1 MVFLHPRQN
10 GGRRLKKY
18 FVLVRLLVAFVL
30 VLMMNVRLWVRSE
43 PFDVSTIQMPPPA
56 KLTLSNLQKL
66 NTYAKSKGDVGYP
79 RLSYPVWK
87 HVACD
92 KFKISEELAWMY
104 FATFDMVSEESRTT
118 QLEWKE
124 AIAKCT
130 TEHEIEHMKADISVD
145 MVQFTLFLYIQQ
157 VHKISLR
164 ESLVGGEEWPTKNRS
179 PVDLER
185 KGMIGSK
192 SLDEHGQLMFV
203 LNHLEDILEL
213 VTEPD
218 SYSSSLGGVGSDP
231 TLTDEAVHALGFL
244 IAGSVDKRSVTDFR
258 ELAVISSNGDG
269 YSKLSRTWSFRYLKG
284 WIRSN
289 LGVSP
294 FGVSACLI
302 SNGLKAR
309 SSNHDSNG
317 HGKTD
322 ILDLS
327 QSLEEESSRLNA
339 QGGTVGGRI
348 IKNTRY
354 APPRNRLV
362 IMYQICKQTVGKAG
376 DHLIDVNIKV
386 HRCHYSYIYLLAPVW
401 SVTLEKCHN
410 STIVLGTVRTTVNVI
425 GCENV
430 TVIVMCNRLTVS
442 GCSDCIFHVCTMTR
456 PLLFGGTGN
465 ENLTFAPYYTHYP
478 MLESHMTMSGLTA
491 KINEWNN
498 PLLLGHDDES
508 HVFKEMDP
516 NTFFTFSIPFDMKG
530 KTKRCPVPLP
540 EAYDLAIHLREKQVD
555 DWHQFVR
562 ESKLGKPQ
570 RKQLQAAVQQRFQE
584 WLSDSGNAHQLEG
597 LIPSA
602 SYSR

>member
-1 MVFLHPRQN
+1 MV
-10 GGRRLKKY
+10 
-18 FVLVRLLVAFVL
+18 
-30 VLMMNVRLWVRSE
+30 NVKLWVRSE

-56 KLTLSNLQKL
+56 KLTLPNLLKL
-66 NTYAKSKGDVGYP
+66 NMYAKSKGDAGYP
-79 RLSYPVWK
+79 RLSYPVWE
-87 HVACD
+87 HVACG

-104 FATFDMVSEESRTT
+104 FETFDMVAEDSCTT

-124 AIAKCT
+124 NFAKCAT
-130 TEHEIEHMKADISVD
+130 DKEIERMKADISVD
-145 MVQFTLFLYIQQ
+145 TVQFILFLYIQQ

-164 ESLVGGEEWPTKNRS
+164 ESLVGGGEEWPTKNRS
-179 PVDLER
+179 PIDLDR

-231 TLTDEAVHALGFL
+231 ALTDEAVHALGFL
-244 IAGSVDKRSVTDFR
+244 IAGSLDKRSVNDLQ

-269 YSKLSRTWSFRYLKG
+269 YSKLSRTWSFRYLKS
-284 WIRSN
+284 WIRSY
-289 LGVSP
+289 LGISP
-294 FGVSACLI
+294 FGVSACLF
-302 SNGLKAR
+302 SDGLRAR
-309 SSNHDSNG
+309 SGNNDASG
-317 HGKTD
+317 HGKAG

-327 QSLEEESSRLNA
+327 QSLEDESSKLTA
-339 QGGTVGGRI
+339 EHISKHHHDKHETTLQGGPVGGRI

-362 IMYQICKQTVGKAG
+362 ILYQICKQTVAKAG

-410 STIVLGTVRTTVNVI
+410 STIVLGTVRTTVNVF

-430 TVIVMCNRLTVS
+430 TVIAMCNRLTVS

-465 ENLTFAPYYTHYP
+465 ENLTFAPYHTHYP
-478 MLESHMTMSGLTA
+478 MLDAHMLMSGLTPR
-491 KINEWNN
+491 INEWNN

-516 NTFFTFSIPFDMKG
+516 GAFFTFSIPFDMKG
-530 KTKRCPVPLP
+530 NTKRCPVPLP
-540 EAYDLAIHLREKQVD
+540 ESYELAIHSREKRVD
-555 DWHQFVR
+555 DWHQLVR
-562 ESKLGKPQ
+562 ESKLGKSQ
-570 RKQLQAAVQQRFQE
+570 RKQLQAAVQHRFQE
-584 WLSDSGNAHQLEG
+584 WLSDTGNAHQLEG
-597 LIPSA
+597 LLPA
-602 SYSR
+602 VTHPK